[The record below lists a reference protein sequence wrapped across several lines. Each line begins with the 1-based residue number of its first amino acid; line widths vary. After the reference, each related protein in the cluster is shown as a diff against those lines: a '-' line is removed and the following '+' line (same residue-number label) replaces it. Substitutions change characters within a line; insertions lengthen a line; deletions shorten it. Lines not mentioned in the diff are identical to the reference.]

1 MVEDVTTTTHEVE
14 AANSTTIKGNATTIA
29 TQEIGK
35 AEVSKIIMAIVISII
50 IKILRSKIRAGRVVS
65 LGTING
71 FARL

>member
-14 AANSTTIKGNATTIA
+14 AANSTPIKGNATTIA

-35 AEVSKIIMAIVISII
+35 AEVSKIIMAIVTLII
-50 IKILRSKIRAGRVVS
+50 LHSKIRAGRVVS